1 MEVDDALSIA
11 DVPSLEDL
19 SIRSWMMFANRCL
32 VGFRQESVVQDT
44 LAGVL
49 RESLGGVSSINTRSK
64 MMERLV
70 DVRFIIP
77 LSKEHSPLSSA
88 VNKVT
93 KNSISSCLY
102 LYCRYSPGSSLW
114 SYLLTY
120 QNWIWVVRQSPVT
133 YKMLRMNSW
142 MKTMP
147 T

>member
-1 MEVDDALSIA
+1 MEVDDALSVG

-19 SIRSWMMFANRCL
+19 SIRSWLMFANKCM
-32 VGFRQESVVQDT
+32 VGLRQESLHVVQDT

-88 VNKVT
+88 VNKV
-93 KNSISSCLY
+93 SIY
-102 LYCRYSPGSSLW
+102 LKDKKCGLMV
-114 SYLLTY
+114 SYLNIN
-120 QNWIWVVRQSPVT
+120 Q
-133 YKMLRMNSW
+133 
-142 MKTMP
+142 
-147 T
+147 